1 MVKEYL
7 EAIWEITPQDKEHT
21 YRTYL
26 QNLLES
32 LKVNLRNKDLQSIH
46 IKHEPNNDKEGRGA
60 PDFLIQNQGLMI
72 GYIENKRVNA
82 DLDSVVQSPQ
92 IEKYLRLSDNLMLT
106 DYLRFC
112 LVRKNDK
119 GKAQIMQECRICDLS
134 QLKTTL
140 KNKALLESKEK
151 ELTELFKLF
160 FAFSPKPIITAQEF
174 ANALAQRTRILKD
187 CLIEAQENT
196 HITSLYETFKEQLY
210 KELDFAEFAD
220 SLAQTLTYSL
230 FLARLNNTSGKEIDL
245 YNAKAFIPK
254 SFPLIRA
261 MSGFLDNLEDLDSI
275 KWLIEEILYI
285 INHIDIASIIQEL
298 NKVKEK
304 DLLGHYTTQF
314 THKDPYLHFYET
326 FLSQYDPRLR
336 EIRGVYYTPAS
347 VVSFIINAIDSILK
361 KDFTLQN
368 GLGASL
374 ENDNITL
381 LDFAT
386 GTGTFLLEAFRK
398 ALEST
403 PKDSARYEPK
413 KLLKQFF
420 GFEFLIAPYTIAHL
434 KLSQSFKEEFN
445 APLQENESL
454 NIRLTNTLY
463 SNKEKDEA
471 NKQSNLFVGMIEL
484 AEEFKE
490 AQKIKENAILI
501 ITGNPPYSGASAN
514 KGLFEDNV
522 RITYG
527 LEPSEAHLSKNEQE
541 AINFYLQ
548 SLKKDTNQKSTFK
561 RILEKKKLKNEKNP
575 KWLLDDYVKFICFAE
590 SKIKAQNSGI
600 FAFISNNSFLDN
612 PTFRGMRYHL
622 LKTFDTIYIL
632 DLHGNARKKES
643 APDGS
648 KDENVFDIMQGVSIN
663 IFIKNAS
670 SPRND
675 DLATLY
681 HYDLYGK
688 RSDKTNFLYANTLD
702 SIAWATL
709 QPKAPFYLFI
719 PQNESLRAEYDKGL
733 SVKDIFK
740 VSGVG
745 ICSKRD
751 KIVFQ
756 NSKENIKKLLR
767 DFITKPKE
775 ELYRIYD
782 IGEDSRDWKLESAI
796 ECIKENKD
804 NLDEFIMQC
813 HYRPF
818 DMRWTY
824 YVNKSRA
831 FMAYPVYDVFQHFLQ
846 DSKNIGLISNRSAA
860 LDDFNH
866 SFITNEITDLYILET
881 ANASAYISPLYLK
894 NTESSTTNKVKSSL
908 RGSVADEA
916 SVANAT
922 DPHLQIHN
930 HAYDKDSIAKSKVG
944 KIMDCHDST
953 SVESRNDA
961 EWIENFTPEFRNFI
975 DTKYQW
981 NDKEIKDHSS
991 FFQEDCTL
999 TPEAILGYIYAVL
1012 FHKDY
1017 REKYIDFLKIDFPK
1031 IPFVES
1037 KEKFLTL
1044 SALGQELIK
1053 AHLMNATSAGGGG
1066 DYNEY
1071 WVSSLQTS
1079 GKQRIYTQLH
1089 STHDNGN
1096 VLYLKQNK
1104 RGQLP
1109 LSSIS
1114 LPKGLNMNIGLV
1126 CDRGC
1131 KLQEMNNIFI
1141 TQNIIDLHLVGSGS
1155 YVFPL
1160 YINERVRNE

>member
-1 MVKEYL
+1 MLKKYL
-7 EAIWEITPQDKEHT
+7 NEIQGISPQDKEHT
-21 YRTYL
+21 YRTHL
-26 QNLLES
+26 QNFLES
-32 LKVNLRNKDLQSIH
+32 LKESLMLENKTLQSLT

-60 PDFLIQNQGLMI
+60 PDFLIQNQGLII

-82 DLDSVVQSPQ
+82 DLDSVAQSPQ

-112 LVRKNDK
+112 LVRKDSK
-119 GKAQIMQECRICDLS
+119 GKAQIVQERRICDLS
-134 QLKTTL
+134 QLKATL
-140 KNKALLESKEK
+140 KNKTLLESKQK

-160 FAFSPKPIITAQEF
+160 FTHSPKPIVTAKEF
-174 ANALAQRTRILKD
+174 ANSLAQRTQILKD
-187 CLIEAQENT
+187 SLIEAQDNS
-196 HITSLYETFKEQLY
+196 HIISLYETFKEQLY
-210 KELDFAEFAD
+210 KELDFIEFAD
-220 SLAQTLTYSL
+220 SFAQTLTYSL

-261 MSGFLDNLEDLDSI
+261 MSGFLDDLEDLDSI

-285 INHIDIASIIQEL
+285 INHIDIISIIKEL
-298 NKVKEK
+298 NKASEK

-347 VVSFIINAIDSILK
+347 VVSFIINAIDSTLK
-361 KDFTLQN
+361 KDFALKN

-374 ENDNITL
+374 ENGNITL

-445 APLQENESL
+445 APLKENESL

-471 NKQSNLFVGMIEL
+471 NKQSNLFAGMIEL
-484 AEEFKE
+484 AQEFKE

-527 LEPSEAHLSKNEQE
+527 LEPSEAHLTEKESE

-548 SLKKDTNQKSTFK
+548 NPKKDANQKSTFK
-561 RILEKKKLKNEKNP
+561 TILQKKKLKNEKNP

-590 SKIKAQNSGI
+590 SKIKEQPSGI

-632 DLHGNARKKES
+632 DLHGNARKKE
-643 APDGS
+643 ATPDGN

-663 IFIKNAS
+663 IFVKNRNS
-670 SPRND
+670 SLTQSLND
-675 DLATLY
+675 CGGSARSFMPDKLPSPHLAKHSNLTQDTRISRSQHSEDSNEKPQKLAQIH

-709 QPKAPFYLFI
+709 EPKEPFYLFI
-719 PQNESLRAEYDKGL
+719 PQNEDLRTEYDKGF

-740 VSGVG
+740 VSSVGVVTG
-745 ICSKRD
+745 KDSILIASNEKQLEQQVKD
-751 KIVFQ
+751 FYNEFDLKFV
-756 NSKENIKKLLR
+756 KNI
-767 DFITKPKE
+767 
-775 ELYRIYD
+775 
-782 IGEDSRDWKLESAI
+782 A
-796 ECIKENKD
+796 
-804 NLDEFIMQC
+804 
-813 HYRPF
+813 YRPF
-818 DMRWTY
+818 DLMKVY
-824 YVNKSRA
+824 YDTSKVTRPR
-831 FMAYPVYDVFQHFLQ
+831 FEIMQHFLQ
-846 DSKNIGLISNRSAA
+846 DDNVALLVSRQSSAVGDDEINTIAISDKMVDINFYRRGG
-860 LDDFNH
+860 
-866 SFITNEITDLYILET
+866 EQVM
-881 ANASAYISPLYLK
+881 PLYLK
-894 NTESSTTNKVKSSL
+894 NTESSKDKSPKKNK
-908 RGSVADEA
+908 
-916 SVANAT
+916 
-922 DPHLQIHN
+922 
-930 HAYDKDSIAKSKVG
+930 KDSQENADSKQG
-944 KIMDCHDST
+944 Q
-953 SVESRNDA
+953 
-961 EWIENFTPEFRNFI
+961 WIENFTPEFREFV
-975 DTKYQW
+975 DSKY
-981 NDKEIKDHSS
+981 NEH
-991 FFQEDCTL
+991 FA
-999 TPEAILGYIYAVL
+999 PEQILGYIYAVL

-1044 SALGQELIK
+1044 SALGQELMLT
-1053 AHLMNATSAGGGG
+1053 HLMQDSQQKRERERERTEN
-1066 DYNEY
+1066 DENDLQY
-1071 WVSSLQTS
+1071 WVSNLQAS

-1109 LSSIS
+1109 LSSLS

-1131 KLQEMNNIFI
+1131 KLQEINNIFI

>member
-1 MVKEYL
+1 MLKKYL
-7 EAIWEITPQDKEHT
+7 NEIQGISPQDKEHT
-21 YRTYL
+21 YRTHL
-26 QNLLES
+26 QNFLES
-32 LKVNLRNKDLQSIH
+32 LKESLMLENKTLQSLT

-60 PDFLIQNQGLMI
+60 PDFLIQNQGLII

-82 DLDSVVQSPQ
+82 DLDSVAQSPQ

-112 LVRKNDK
+112 LVRKDSK
-119 GKAQIMQECRICDLS
+119 GKAQIVQERRICDLS
-134 QLKTTL
+134 QLKATL
-140 KNKALLESKEK
+140 KNKTLLESKQK

-160 FAFSPKPIITAQEF
+160 FTHSPKPIITAQEF
-174 ANALAQRTRILKD
+174 ANSLAQRTQILKD
-187 CLIEAQENT
+187 SLIEAQDNS
-196 HITSLYETFKEQLY
+196 HIISLYETFKEQLY
-210 KELDFAEFAD
+210 KELDFTEFAD
-220 SLAQTLTYSL
+220 SFAQTLTYSL

-261 MSGFLDNLEDLDSI
+261 MSGFLDDLEDLDSI

-285 INHIDIASIIQEL
+285 INHIDIISIIKEL
-298 NKVKEK
+298 NKASEK

-347 VVSFIINAIDSILK
+347 VVSFIINAIVSTLK
-361 KDFTLQN
+361 KDFALKN

-374 ENDNITL
+374 ENGNITL

-445 APLQENESL
+445 APLKENESL

-471 NKQSNLFVGMIEL
+471 NKQSNLFAGMIEL
-484 AEEFKE
+484 AQEFKE

-527 LEPSEAHLSKNEQE
+527 LEPSEAHLTEKESE

-548 SLKKDTNQKSTFK
+548 NPKKDANQKSTFK
-561 RILEKKKLKNEKNP
+561 TILQKKKLKNEKNP

-632 DLHGNARKKES
+632 DLHGNARKKE
-643 APDGS
+643 ATPDGS

-663 IFIKNAS
+663 IFVKNA
-670 SPRND
+670 PFND
-675 DLATLY
+675 NLATLY

-688 RSDKTNFLYANTLD
+688 RSDKTNFLYENTLD

-709 QPKAPFYLFI
+709 EPKEPFYLFI
-719 PQNESLRAEYDKGL
+719 PQDGRFRDEYNKGL
-733 SVKDIFK
+733 SVKDIFR
-740 VSGVG
+740 VSSVGVVTG
-745 ICSKRD
+745 K
-751 KIVFQ
+751 
-756 NSKENIKKLLR
+756 
-767 DFITKPKE
+767 
-775 ELYRIYD
+775 
-782 IGEDSRDWKLESAI
+782 DSILIASNEKQLESQVRNFYN
-796 ECIKENKD
+796 EFDLKFVKD
-804 NLDEFIMQC
+804 IA
-813 HYRPF
+813 YRPF
-818 DMRWTY
+818 NVVKTY
-824 YVNKSRA
+824 SKFIGRPRSNV
-831 FMAYPVYDVFQHFLQ
+831 MQHFL
-846 DSKNIGLISNRSAA
+846 SKNIGLVYNRGSN
-860 LDDFNH
+860 LQD
-866 SFITNEITDLYILET
+866 ITNIFISDIQIDKHFVG
-881 ANASAYISPLYLK
+881 ANSYISPLLIYE
-894 NTESSTTNKVKSSL
+894 NENMS
-908 RGSVADEA
+908 
-916 SVANAT
+916 
-922 DPHLQIHN
+922 
-930 HAYDKDSIAKSKVG
+930 
-944 KIMDCHDST
+944 
-953 SVESRNDA
+953 
-961 EWIENFTPEFRNFI
+961 ENFNNEFREFV
-975 DTKYQW
+975 DSKY
-981 NDKEIKDHSS
+981 NEH
-991 FFQEDCTL
+991 FA
-999 TPEAILGYIYAVL
+999 PEQILGYIYAVL

-1037 KEKFLTL
+1037 KKKFLEF
-1044 SALGQELIK
+1044 SALGWELINT
-1053 AHLMNATSAGGGG
+1053 HLLQSDTLDSVIGEAKYKDSKNKNLKIEKIIYEPKEQKLFVNENLHFCGVSEAVWEYKIGG
-1066 DYNEY
+1066 Y
-1071 WVSSLQTS
+1071 Q
-1079 GKQRIYTQLH
+1079 
-1089 STHDNGN
+1089 
-1096 VLYLKQNK
+1096 VLDKYLKSHKGEKIDHAHFSRVIQTLH
-1104 RGQLP
+1104 R
-1109 LSSIS
+1109 S
-1114 LPKGLNMNIGLV
+1114 LEIESQIAKV
-1126 CDRGC
+1126 
-1131 KLQEMNNIFI
+1131 KL
-1141 TQNIIDLHLVGSGS
+1141 
-1155 YVFPL
+1155 
-1160 YINERVRNE
+1160 

>member
-1 MVKEYL
+1 MQILQPYL
-7 EAIWEITPQDKEHT
+7 TNIQNINPQDKEHT

-26 QNLLES
+26 HNFLES
-32 LKVNLRNKDLQSIH
+32 VKANLATRDKTLQFLH

-72 GYIENKRVNA
+72 GYIENKRVNE
-82 DLDSVVQSPQ
+82 DLDSVAQSPQ

-119 GKAQIMQECRICDLS
+119 GKAQIVQECRICDLS
-134 QLKTTL
+134 QLKATL
-140 KNKALLESKEK
+140 KNKTFLESKEK
-151 ELTELFKLF
+151 ELAELFTLF
-160 FAFSPKPIITAQEF
+160 FTFSPKPIITAQEF
-174 ANALAQRTRILKD
+174 ASTLAQRTQILKNS
-187 CLIEAQENT
+187 LIEAQENT

-210 KELDFAEFAD
+210 KELNFTEFAD

-261 MSGFLDNLEDLDSI
+261 MSGFLDNLEDLNSI

-361 KDFTLQN
+361 KDFALKN

-445 APLQENESL
+445 APLKENESL

-471 NKQSNLFVGMIEL
+471 NKQSNLFAGMIEL
-484 AEEFKE
+484 AQEFKE

-527 LEPSEAHLSKNEQE
+527 LEPSEAHLSKSEQE
-541 AINFYLQ
+541 AISFYLQ
-548 SLKKDTNQKSTFK
+548 SPKKDTNQKSTFK

-590 SKIKAQNSGI
+590 SKIKAQHSGI

-688 RSDKTNFLYANTLD
+688 RSDKTNFLYENALD

-709 QPKAPFYLFI
+709 QPKSPFYLFI
-719 PQNESLRAEYDKGL
+719 PQNESLRAEYDKGF

-740 VSGVG
+740 VSSVGVVTG
-745 ICSKRD
+745 KDSVLIASNEKQLEQQVKD
-751 KIVFQ
+751 FYNEFDLKFV
-756 NSKENIKKLLR
+756 KNI
-767 DFITKPKE
+767 
-775 ELYRIYD
+775 
-782 IGEDSRDWKLESAI
+782 A
-796 ECIKENKD
+796 
-804 NLDEFIMQC
+804 
-813 HYRPF
+813 YRPF
-818 DMRWTY
+818 DLMKVY
-824 YVNKSRA
+824 YDTSKVTRPR
-831 FMAYPVYDVFQHFLQ
+831 FEVMQHFLQ
-846 DSKNIGLISNRSAA
+846 NDNVGLIYKRGFPNTQSGQGFATNSIIDFRSWSCSGMQGG
-860 LDDFNH
+860 D
-866 SFITNEITDLYILET
+866 
-881 ANASAYISPLYLK
+881 YISPLYLK
-894 NTESSTTNKVKSSL
+894 NTESSKDKSLKKSK
-908 RGSVADEA
+908 
-916 SVANAT
+916 
-922 DPHLQIHN
+922 
-930 HAYDKDSIAKSKVG
+930 KDSQENADSKQG
-944 KIMDCHDST
+944 Q
-953 SVESRNDA
+953 
-961 EWIENFTPEFRNFI
+961 WIENFTPEFREFI
-975 DTKYQW
+975 DSKY
-981 NDKEIKDHSS
+981 KEHFS
-991 FFQEDCTL
+991 
-999 TPEAILGYIYAVL
+999 PEQILGYIYAVL

-1037 KEKFLTL
+1037 KEKFLAL
-1044 SALGQELIK
+1044 SALGQELMLT
-1053 AHLMNATSAGGGG
+1053 HLMQ
-1066 DYNEY
+1066 D
-1071 WVSSLQTS
+1071 LQQERERTEMI
-1079 GKQRIYTQLH
+1079 RMTC
-1089 STHDNGN
+1089 
-1096 VLYLKQNK
+1096 
-1104 RGQLP
+1104 
-1109 LSSIS
+1109 
-1114 LPKGLNMNIGLV
+1114 NIGLAV
-1126 CDRGC
+1126 SRRTIIHGSWQFIFAINMMTELGFLGDYRGGGH
-1131 KLQEMNNIFI
+1131 I
-1141 TQNIIDLHLVGSGS
+1141 
-1155 YVFPL
+1155 FPL
-1160 YINERVRNE
+1160 YLYQKA

>member
-1 MVKEYL
+1 
-7 EAIWEITPQDKEHT
+7 
-21 YRTYL
+21 
-26 QNLLES
+26 
-32 LKVNLRNKDLQSIH
+32 
-46 IKHEPNNDKEGRGA
+46 
-60 PDFLIQNQGLMI
+60 
-72 GYIENKRVNA
+72 
-82 DLDSVVQSPQ
+82 
-92 IEKYLRLSDNLMLT
+92 MLT

-119 GKAQIMQECRICDLS
+119 GKAQIVQECRICELS
-134 QLKTTL
+134 QLKATL
-140 KNKALLESKEK
+140 KNKTLLESKQK

-160 FAFSPKPIITAQEF
+160 FTHSPKPIVAAKEF
-174 ANALAQRTRILKD
+174 ANALAQRTQILKNS
-187 CLIEAQENT
+187 LIEAQENT

-210 KELDFAEFAD
+210 KELNFTEFAD

-261 MSGFLDNLEDLDSI
+261 MSGFLDNLEDLNSI

-285 INHIDIASIIQEL
+285 INHIDIISIIKEL
-298 NKVKEK
+298 NKVSEK
-304 DLLGHYTTQF
+304 DLLEHYTTQF

-347 VVSFIINAIDSILK
+347 VVSFIVNAIDSTLK
-361 KDFTLQN
+361 KDFALKN

-374 ENDNITL
+374 ENGNITL

-398 ALEST
+398 TLEST

-471 NKQSNLFVGMIEL
+471 NKQSNLFAGMMEL

-490 AQKIKENAILI
+490 AQRIKENAILI

-527 LEPSEAHLSKNEQE
+527 LEPSEVHLTEKESE

-548 SLKKDTNQKSTFK
+548 NPKKDANQKSTFK
-561 RILEKKKLKNEKNP
+561 TILQKKKLKNEKTS

-632 DLHGNARKKES
+632 DLHGNARKKEC
-643 APDGS
+643 APDGN

-663 IFIKNAS
+663 IFVKNRNS
-670 SPRND
+670 SLTQSLND
-675 DLATLY
+675 CGGSARSFMPDKLPSPHLAKHSNLTQDTRISRSQHSEDSNEKPQKLAQIH

-688 RSDKTNFLYANTLD
+688 RSDKTNFLYENTLD

-719 PQNESLRAEYDKGL
+719 SQNESLRAEYDKGF

-740 VSGVG
+740 VSSVG
-745 ICSKRD
+745 ITSGND
-751 KIVFQ
+751 KFCISDSD
-756 NSKENIKKLLR
+756 SKESLERLKQRILKFL
-767 DFITKPKE
+767 
-775 ELYRIYD
+775 ELDVESARIYFD
-782 IGEDSRDWKLESAI
+782 IGDDSKSSWQIVKAKKDLEESNNDDKNY
-796 ECIKENKD
+796 IK
-804 NLDEFIMQC
+804 IA
-813 HYRPF
+813 YRPF
-818 DMRWTY
+818 DFRWTY
-824 YVNKSRA
+824 YTGKSSGFLGRPRYEA
-831 FMAYPVYDVFQHFLQ
+831 MQHFLQ
-846 DSKNIGLISNRSAA
+846 DDNIALLVSRQSSAVGDDEINTIAISDKMVDINFYRRGG
-860 LDDFNH
+860 
-866 SFITNEITDLYILET
+866 EQVM
-881 ANASAYISPLYLK
+881 PLYLK
-894 NTESSTTNKVKSSL
+894 NTESSKDKSPKKNK
-908 RGSVADEA
+908 
-916 SVANAT
+916 
-922 DPHLQIHN
+922 
-930 HAYDKDSIAKSKVG
+930 KDSQENADSKQGQWV
-944 KIMDCHDST
+944 
-953 SVESRNDA
+953 
-961 EWIENFTPEFRNFI
+961 ENFTPEFRNFI
-975 DTKYQW
+975 DTKY
-981 NDKEIKDHSS
+981 NEH
-991 FFQEDCTL
+991 FA
-999 TPEAILGYIYAVL
+999 PEQILGYIYAVL

-1044 SALGQELIK
+1044 SALGQELMLT
-1053 AHLMNATSAGGGG
+1053 HLMQDSQQERERERERENRN
-1066 DYNEY
+1066 DENDLQY
-1071 WVSSLQTS
+1071 WVGSFKENHNTRWLEV
-1079 GKQRIYTQLH
+1079 GVYNKQDCRIRI
-1089 STHDNGN
+1089 
-1096 VLYLKQNK
+1096 V
-1104 RGQLP
+1104 RGQQGWRERVPTLP
-1109 LSSIS
+1109 
-1114 LPKGLNMNIGLV
+1114 LPKGVNMGLV

>member
-7 EAIWEITPQDKEHT
+7 EAIAEITPQDKEHT

-32 LKVNLRNKDLQSIH
+32 LKVNLRNKDLQSLH

-82 DLDSVVQSPQ
+82 DLDSIAQSPQ

-134 QLKTTL
+134 QLKATL
-140 KNKALLESKEK
+140 KNKTFLESKEK

-174 ANALAQRTRILKD
+174 ANALAQRTQILKNS
-187 CLIEAQENT
+187 LIEAQENI
-196 HITSLYETFKEQLY
+196 HITSLYGTFKEQLY
-210 KELDFAEFAD
+210 KELDFTEFAD

-285 INHIDIASIIQEL
+285 INHIDIASIITEL
-298 NKVKEK
+298 NKVSQK

-361 KDFTLQN
+361 KDFALKN

-398 ALEST
+398 ALESI

-434 KLSQSFKEEFN
+434 KLSQSFKEEFDT
-445 APLQENESL
+445 PLQENESL

-463 SNKEKDEA
+463 SNKEKDET
-471 NKQSNLFVGMIEL
+471 NKQSNLFAGMIEL

-527 LEPSEAHLSKNEQE
+527 LEPSEAHLNKEEAKIINLYLSSPTKDSK
-541 AINFYLQ
+541 
-548 SLKKDTNQKSTFK
+548 LKTPFK
-561 RILEKKKLKNEKNP
+561 AILERKKLKNEKNP
-575 KWLLDDYVKFICFAE
+575 KWLLDDYVKFINFAE

-632 DLHGNARKKES
+632 DLHGNARKKEA

-663 IFIKNAS
+663 IFVKNRNS
-670 SPRND
+670 SLAQSLND
-675 DLATLY
+675 YGGLARSFMPDKLPSPHLAKHSNLTQNTRISCYKSLSSHSQHSENSNEKPQKLAQIY

-688 RSDKTNFLYANTLD
+688 RSDKTNFLYENALD

-709 QPKAPFYLFI
+709 QPKSPFYLFI

-733 SVKDIFK
+733 SIKNIFK
-740 VSGVG
+740 ISSVG
-745 ICSKRD
+745 IVGGRD
-751 KIVFQ
+751 KFVMSDSDSLESLEKFKKRIKKFMELD
-756 NSKENIKKLLR
+756 KENAR
-767 DFITKPKE
+767 KE
-775 ELYRIYD
+775 FDL
-782 IGEDSRDWKLESAI
+782 GKDSRDWKI
-796 ECIKENKD
+796 EYAQKELRDTGNNSNNYVK
-804 NLDEFIMQC
+804 I

-818 DMRWTY
+818 DFRWTY
-824 YVNKSRA
+824 YTGKSKGFHCMPRGEV
-831 FMAYPVYDVFQHFLQ
+831 MQHFLQ
-846 DSKNIGLISNRSAA
+846 SKNQALLVSRQSSAVG
-860 LDDFNH
+860 DDEINT
-866 SFITNEITDLYILET
+866 IAITDKIVDINFYRRGGEQVM
-881 ANASAYISPLYLK
+881 PLYLK
-894 NTESSTTNKVKSSL
+894 NTESSKDRSPKKNK
-908 RGSVADEA
+908 
-916 SVANAT
+916 
-922 DPHLQIHN
+922 
-930 HAYDKDSIAKSKVG
+930 KDSQANTDSKQEQWV
-944 KIMDCHDST
+944 
-953 SVESRNDA
+953 
-961 EWIENFTPEFRNFI
+961 ENFTPEFREFI
-975 DTKYQW
+975 DSKY
-981 NDKEIKDHSS
+981 NEHFS
-991 FFQEDCTL
+991 
-999 TPEAILGYIYAVL
+999 PEQILGYIYAVL

-1037 KEKFLTL
+1037 KEKFLAL
-1044 SALGQELIK
+1044 SALGQELILT
-1053 AHLMNATSAGGGG
+1053 HLMQDSQQERERERAEIMRMTC
-1066 DYNEY
+1066 
-1071 WVSSLQTS
+1071 
-1079 GKQRIYTQLH
+1079 
-1089 STHDNGN
+1089 
-1096 VLYLKQNK
+1096 
-1104 RGQLP
+1104 
-1109 LSSIS
+1109 
-1114 LPKGLNMNIGLV
+1114 NIGLV
-1126 CDRGC
+1126 ACRQVVS
-1131 KLQEMNNIFI
+1131 KEFTHSFIAHTIMEMCYISNKTKEGNY
-1141 TQNIIDLHLVGSGS
+1141 L
-1155 YVFPL
+1155 FPL
-1160 YINERVRNE
+1160 YLYQKA

>member
-7 EAIWEITPQDKEHT
+7 EAIAEITPQDKEHT

-32 LKVNLRNKDLQSIH
+32 LKVNLRNKDLQSLH

-82 DLDSVVQSPQ
+82 DLDSIAQSPQ

-119 GKAQIMQECRICDLS
+119 GKAHIVQECRICDLS
-134 QLKTTL
+134 QLKATL
-140 KNKALLESKEK
+140 KNKTFLESKEK

-160 FAFSPKPIITAQEF
+160 FAFSSKPIITAQEF
-174 ANALAQRTRILKD
+174 ANALAQRTQILKNS
-187 CLIEAQENT
+187 LIEAQENT

-210 KELDFAEFAD
+210 KELDFTEFAD

-361 KDFTLQN
+361 KDFALKN

-445 APLQENESL
+445 TPLKENESL

-471 NKQSNLFVGMIEL
+471 NKQSNLFAGMIEL

-663 IFIKNAS
+663 IFIKNVSLQTARHCEERSEARDEAIHNLAKNKNSITQSKADKTMDCHEAIAS
-670 SPRND
+670 CND
-675 DLATLY
+675 TLATLY
-681 HYDLYGK
+681 HYGLYGK

-702 SIAWATL
+702 SIAWQTL
-709 QPKAPFYLFI
+709 NPQAPFYLFI

-740 VSGVG
+740 VSSVGVVTG
-745 ICSKRD
+745 KDSVLIASNEKQLEKQVKD
-751 KIVFQ
+751 FYNEFDLKFV
-756 NSKENIKKLLR
+756 KNI
-767 DFITKPKE
+767 
-775 ELYRIYD
+775 
-782 IGEDSRDWKLESAI
+782 A
-796 ECIKENKD
+796 
-804 NLDEFIMQC
+804 
-813 HYRPF
+813 YRPF
-818 DMRWTY
+818 DLMKVY
-824 YVNKSRA
+824 YDTSKVTRPR
-831 FMAYPVYDVFQHFLQ
+831 FEIMQHFLQ
-846 DSKNIGLISNRSAA
+846 GENQALLVSRQSSAVG
-860 LDDFNH
+860 DDEINT
-866 SFITNEITDLYILET
+866 IAITDKIVDINFYRRGGEQVM
-881 ANASAYISPLYLK
+881 PLYLK
-894 NTESSTTNKVKSSL
+894 NTESSKEKNPKKNK
-908 RGSVADEA
+908 
-916 SVANAT
+916 
-922 DPHLQIHN
+922 
-930 HAYDKDSIAKSKVG
+930 KDSQENADSKQGQWV
-944 KIMDCHDST
+944 
-953 SVESRNDA
+953 
-961 EWIENFTPEFRNFI
+961 ENFTPEFRNFI
-975 DTKYQW
+975 DTKY
-981 NDKEIKDHSS
+981 NEH
-991 FFQEDCTL
+991 FA
-999 TPEAILGYIYAVL
+999 PEQILGYIYAVL

-1044 SALGQELIK
+1044 SALGQELINT
-1053 AHLMNATSAGGGG
+1053 HLLQSDTLDSVIGEAKYKNTENKNLKIEKIIYEPKEQKLFVNDSLYFCGVSEAVWEYKIGG
-1066 DYNEY
+1066 YA
-1071 WVSSLQTS
+1071 
-1079 GKQRIYTQLH
+1079 
-1089 STHDNGN
+1089 
-1096 VLYLKQNK
+1096 VLDKYLKSHKGEEIDFKHFSRIIQALH
-1104 RGQLP
+1104 R
-1109 LSSIS
+1109 S
-1114 LPKGLNMNIGLV
+1114 LEIESQITNI
-1126 CDRGC
+1126 
-1131 KLQEMNNIFI
+1131 KL
-1141 TQNIIDLHLVGSGS
+1141 
-1155 YVFPL
+1155 
-1160 YINERVRNE
+1160 

>member
-1 MVKEYL
+1 
-7 EAIWEITPQDKEHT
+7 
-21 YRTYL
+21 
-26 QNLLES
+26 
-32 LKVNLRNKDLQSIH
+32 
-46 IKHEPNNDKEGRGA
+46 
-60 PDFLIQNQGLMI
+60 
-72 GYIENKRVNA
+72 
-82 DLDSVVQSPQ
+82 
-92 IEKYLRLSDNLMLT
+92 
-106 DYLRFC
+106 
-112 LVRKNDK
+112 
-119 GKAQIMQECRICDLS
+119 MQECRICELS
-134 QLKTTL
+134 QLKATL
-140 KNKALLESKEK
+140 KNKSLLESKEE
-151 ELTELFKLF
+151 ELAKLVNF
-160 FAFSPKPIITAQEF
+160 FFTHNPKPIITAQEF
-174 ANALAQRTRILKD
+174 ANALAQRTQFLKD

-210 KELDFAEFAD
+210 KELDFTEFAD

-230 FLARLNNTSGKEIDL
+230 FLARLNNTSSKEIDL

-285 INHIDIASIIQEL
+285 INHIDIASIITEL
-298 NKVKEK
+298 NKVSQK

-347 VVSFIINAIDSILK
+347 VVRFIINAIDSILK
-361 KDFTLQN
+361 KDFALKN

-434 KLSQSFKEEFN
+434 KLSQSFKEEFDT
-445 APLQENESL
+445 PLQENESL

-471 NKQSNLFVGMIEL
+471 NKQSNLFAGMIEL

-527 LEPSEAHLSKNEQE
+527 LEPSEAHLSKEE
-541 AINFYLQ
+541 AKIINLYL
-548 SLKKDTNQKSTFK
+548 SSPTKDSKLKTPFK
-561 RILEKKKLKNEKNP
+561 AILERKKLKNEKNP

-632 DLHGNARKKES
+632 DLHGNARKKEA

-663 IFIKNAS
+663 IFVKNRNS
-670 SPRND
+670 SLAQSLND
-675 DLATLY
+675 YGGLARSFMPDKLPSPHLAKHSNLTQNTRISCYKSLSSHSQHSENSNEKPQKLAQIY

-688 RSDKTNFLYANTLD
+688 RSDKTNFLYENTLD
-702 SIAWATL
+702 SITWATL

-745 ICSKRD
+745 ITTAHDEFVIDS
-751 KIVFQ
+751 
-756 NSKENIKKLLR
+756 SKEKLLQKFE
-767 DFITKPKE
+767 DFKNSAPNAPELHKKFNVKE
-775 ELYRIYD
+775 KQGWD
-782 IGEDSRDWKLESAI
+782 ILKGWQNLKNE
-796 ECIKENKD
+796 KD
-804 NLDEFIMQC
+804 LSKFIQKIA
-813 HYRPF
+813 YRPF
-818 DMRWTY
+818 DKRYIFYEEKLVWRCVKEIM
-824 YVNKSRA
+824 
-831 FMAYPVYDVFQHFLQ
+831 QHFLQ
-846 DSKNIGLISNRSAA
+846 SDNVGLSISRQTKLSGNWQNAI
-860 LDDFNH
+860 
-866 SFITNEITDLYILET
+866 ITNTIVDFSLMGGGNTG
-881 ANASAYISPLYLK
+881 AGYISPLYLK
-894 NTESSTTNKVKSSL
+894 NTESNKDK
-908 RGSVADEA
+908 
-916 SVANAT
+916 N
-922 DPHLQIHN
+922 PKKN
-930 HAYDKDSIAKSKVG
+930 KKDSQENANFKQG
-944 KIMDCHDST
+944 QW
-953 SVESRNDA
+953 A
-961 EWIENFTPEFRNFI
+961 ENFTLEFRNFI
-975 DTKYQW
+975 NTKYKW
-981 NDKEIKDHSS
+981 SKKEIENYPT
-991 FFQEDCTL
+991 FFKEGCTL
-999 TPEAILGYIYAVL
+999 TPEAILSYIYAVL

-1037 KEKFLTL
+1037 KEKFLAL
-1044 SALGQELIK
+1044 SALGQELILT
-1053 AHLMNATSAGGGG
+1053 HLMQ
-1066 DYNEY
+1066 D
-1071 WVSSLQTS
+1071 LQ
-1079 GKQRIYTQLH
+1079 QEREREREQ
-1089 STHDNGN
+1089 
-1096 VLYLKQNK
+1096 K
-1104 RGQLP
+1104 R
-1109 LSSIS
+1109 
-1114 LPKGLNMNIGLV
+1114 
-1126 CDRGC
+1126 
-1131 KLQEMNNIFI
+1131 
-1141 TQNIIDLHLVGSGS
+1141 
-1155 YVFPL
+1155 
-1160 YINERVRNE
+1160 

>member
-1 MVKEYL
+1 
-7 EAIWEITPQDKEHT
+7 
-21 YRTYL
+21 
-26 QNLLES
+26 
-32 LKVNLRNKDLQSIH
+32 
-46 IKHEPNNDKEGRGA
+46 
-60 PDFLIQNQGLMI
+60 
-72 GYIENKRVNA
+72 
-82 DLDSVVQSPQ
+82 
-92 IEKYLRLSDNLMLT
+92 MLT

-119 GKAQIMQECRICDLS
+119 GKAQIVQECRICELS
-134 QLKTTL
+134 QLKATL
-140 KNKALLESKEK
+140 KNKTLLESKQK

-160 FAFSPKPIITAQEF
+160 FTHSPKPIVAAKEF
-174 ANALAQRTRILKD
+174 ANALAQRTQILKNS
-187 CLIEAQENT
+187 LIEAQENT

-210 KELDFAEFAD
+210 KELNFTEFAD

-261 MSGFLDNLEDLDSI
+261 MSGFLDNLEDLNSI

-285 INHIDIASIIQEL
+285 INHIDIISIIKEL
-298 NKVKEK
+298 NKVSEK
-304 DLLGHYTTQF
+304 DLLEHYTTQF

-347 VVSFIINAIDSILK
+347 VVSFIVNAIDSTLK
-361 KDFTLQN
+361 KDFALKN

-374 ENDNITL
+374 ENGNITL

-398 ALEST
+398 TLEST

-471 NKQSNLFVGMIEL
+471 NKQSNLFAGMMEL

-490 AQKIKENAILI
+490 AQRIKENAILI

-527 LEPSEAHLSKNEQE
+527 LEPSEVHLTEKESE

-548 SLKKDTNQKSTFK
+548 NPKKDANQKSTFK
-561 RILEKKKLKNEKNP
+561 TILQKKKLKNEKTS

-632 DLHGNARKKES
+632 DLHGNARKKEC
-643 APDGS
+643 APDGN

-663 IFIKNAS
+663 IFVKNRNS
-670 SPRND
+670 SLTQSLND
-675 DLATLY
+675 CGGSARSFMPDKLPSPHLAKHSNLTQDTRISRSQHSEDSNEKPQKLAQIH

-688 RSDKTNFLYANTLD
+688 RSDKTNFLYENTLD

-719 PQNESLRAEYDKGL
+719 SQNESLRAEYDKGF

-740 VSGVG
+740 VSSVG
-745 ICSKRD
+745 ITSGND
-751 KIVFQ
+751 KFCISDSD
-756 NSKENIKKLLR
+756 SKESLERLKQRILKFL
-767 DFITKPKE
+767 
-775 ELYRIYD
+775 ELDVESARIYFD
-782 IGEDSRDWKLESAI
+782 IGDDSKSSWQIVKAKKDLEESNNDDKNY
-796 ECIKENKD
+796 IK
-804 NLDEFIMQC
+804 IA
-813 HYRPF
+813 YRPF
-818 DMRWTY
+818 DFRWTY
-824 YVNKSRA
+824 YTGKSSGFLGRPRYEA
-831 FMAYPVYDVFQHFLQ
+831 MQHFLQ
-846 DSKNIGLISNRSAA
+846 DDNIALLVSRQSSAVGDDEINTIAISDKMVDINFYRRGG
-860 LDDFNH
+860 
-866 SFITNEITDLYILET
+866 EQVM
-881 ANASAYISPLYLK
+881 PLYLK
-894 NTESSTTNKVKSSL
+894 NTESSKDKSPKKNK
-908 RGSVADEA
+908 
-916 SVANAT
+916 
-922 DPHLQIHN
+922 
-930 HAYDKDSIAKSKVG
+930 KDSQENADSKQGQWV
-944 KIMDCHDST
+944 
-953 SVESRNDA
+953 
-961 EWIENFTPEFRNFI
+961 ENFTPEFRNFI
-975 DTKYQW
+975 DTKY
-981 NDKEIKDHSS
+981 NEH
-991 FFQEDCTL
+991 FA
-999 TPEAILGYIYAVL
+999 PEQILGYIYAVL

-1044 SALGQELIK
+1044 SALGQELMLT
-1053 AHLMNATSAGGGG
+1053 HLMQDS
-1066 DYNEY
+1066 
-1071 WVSSLQTS
+1071 Q
-1079 GKQRIYTQLH
+1079 
-1089 STHDNGN
+1089 
-1096 VLYLKQNK
+1096 
-1104 RGQLP
+1104 
-1109 LSSIS
+1109 
-1114 LPKGLNMNIGLV
+1114 
-1126 CDRGC
+1126 
-1131 KLQEMNNIFI
+1131 QER
-1141 TQNIIDLHLVGSGS
+1141 
-1155 YVFPL
+1155 
-1160 YINERVRNE
+1160 EREREREQK

>member
-112 LVRKNDK
+112 LVRKDSK
-119 GKAQIMQECRICDLS
+119 GNAQIVQECRICDLS
-134 QLKTTL
+134 QLKATL
-140 KNKALLESKEK
+140 KNKTFLESKEK

-160 FAFSPKPIITAQEF
+160 FAHSPKPIITAQEF
-174 ANALAQRTRILKD
+174 ANALAQRTRILKNS
-187 CLIEAQENT
+187 LIEAQENI

-210 KELDFAEFAD
+210 KELDFTEFAD
-220 SLAQTLTYSL
+220 SFAQTLTYSL

-285 INHIDIASIIQEL
+285 INHIDIASIITEL

-304 DLLGHYTTQF
+304 DLSGHYTTQF

-347 VVSFIINAIDSILK
+347 VVSFIINAIDSTLK
-361 KDFTLQN
+361 KEFALQN

-434 KLSQSFKEEFN
+434 KLSQSFKEKFN
-445 APLQENESL
+445 APLKENESL

-463 SNKEKDEA
+463 FNKEKDEA
-471 NKQSNLFVGMIEL
+471 NKQSNLFVGMLEL
-484 AEEFKE
+484 AKEFKE

-527 LEPSEAHLSKNEQE
+527 LEPSEADLSKNEKE
-541 AINFYLQ
+541 AIYQYLQ
-548 SLKKDTNQKSTFK
+548 AHVKDTKQKSTFK
-561 RILEKKKLKNEKNP
+561 NILERKKLKNEKTT

-590 SKIKAQNSGI
+590 SKIKEQPSGI

-675 DLATLY
+675 DLATLC

-688 RSDKTNFLYANTLD
+688 RSDKTNFLYENTLD
-702 SIAWATL
+702 SIAWQTL
-709 QPKAPFYLFI
+709 NPQAPFYLFI

-782 IGEDSRDWKLESAI
+782 IGGDSGGWKLDWAI
-796 ECIKENKD
+796 DEVKKNKD

-824 YVNKSRA
+824 YTDKNCG
-831 FMAYPVYDVFQHFLQ
+831 FMARPVYDVFQHFLQ
-846 DSKNIGLISNRSAA
+846 DFENIGLVYMRWFPYIQSGQGFISNKMIDIRSWSCSGMRGG
-860 LDDFNH
+860 D
-866 SFITNEITDLYILET
+866 
-881 ANASAYISPLYLK
+881 YISPLYLK
-894 NTESSTTNKVKSSL
+894 NTESSTTNKAKWSL
-908 RGSVADEA
+908 LGSVADEA

-944 KIMDCHDST
+944 EIMDCHDST

-981 NDKEIKDHSS
+981 NDKEIKDYSS

-1031 IPFVES
+1031 IPFVKS

-1044 SALGQELIK
+1044 SALGQELINT
-1053 AHLMNATSAGGGG
+1053 HLMNATSAGGGG
-1066 DYNEY
+1066 
-1071 WVSSLQTS
+1071 L
-1079 GKQRIYTQLH
+1079 
-1089 STHDNGN
+1089 
-1096 VLYLKQNK
+1096 
-1104 RGQLP
+1104 
-1109 LSSIS
+1109 
-1114 LPKGLNMNIGLV
+1114 
-1126 CDRGC
+1126 
-1131 KLQEMNNIFI
+1131 
-1141 TQNIIDLHLVGSGS
+1141 
-1155 YVFPL
+1155 
-1160 YINERVRNE
+1160 